1 MAINYL
7 DMEGLFSD
15 SKLGELEDKID
26 ALVSNYRGV
35 KAEKEKLS
43 SRIASLETE
52 NRELKQRMTD
62 IQHEKE
68 IIMQKVKGI
77 LEKVEKIEG

>member
-35 KAEKEKLS
+35 KAEKEKLC
-43 SRIASLETE
+43 
-52 NRELKQRMTD
+52 KQ
-62 IQHEKE
+62 
-68 IIMQKVKGI
+68 
-77 LEKVEKIEG
+77 LEKQMRQAAEQLDFELAIQLRDQLAAIEEELQTARSNL